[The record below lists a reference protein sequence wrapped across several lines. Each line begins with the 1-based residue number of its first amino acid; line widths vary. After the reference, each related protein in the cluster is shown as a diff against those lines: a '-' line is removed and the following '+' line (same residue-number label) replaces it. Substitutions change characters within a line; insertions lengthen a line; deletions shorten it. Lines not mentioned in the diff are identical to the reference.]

1 MLALTSQLLHAERLQ
16 RPARRPRLAP
26 LLAARHLRERLPPG
40 GTSLVRFRVRVR
52 VRVRVSSKHGSSKH
66 GSGKPGSSKHGQG
79 K

>member
-26 LLAARHLRERLPPG
+26 LLAPRHLRERLPPG
-40 GTSLVRFRVRVR
+40 GASLVRVRVR